1 MNNSHVVKAFDE
13 ELQTVIGKIVEMGG
27 RVEWLFSA
35 SVEAL
40 LKGAS
45 DEASQLIAS
54 DAEID
59 RLEAQVEDEAILI
72 IARRQPV
79 ATDLRD
85 LLSAVKIA
93 GELERIGDLG
103 KTIAKRTV
111 LLGEDRVVRAARAPV
126 ADMAAFAA
134 RQLRAVLD
142 AYVENDT
149 VKAAAVRN
157 ADATLDSHY
166 TACFRQILTY
176 MLEDPRNISSCV
188 HLLQVAKNIERAG
201 DHVTNIAEYVLYR
214 VTGEIPRDDRPKED
228 IETVLAKEAGKLA

>member
-13 ELQTVIGKIVEMGG
+13 ELRTVISRIVEMGA
-27 RVEWLFSA
+27 RVEWLFSE
-35 SVEAL
+35 SVDAL

-45 DEASQLIAS
+45 DEAGQLIAA
-54 DAEID
+54 DADVD
-59 RLEAQVEDEAILI
+59 RLEAKIEDEAILI

-103 KTIAKRTV
+103 KTIAKRAV
-111 LLGEDRVVRAARAPV
+111 LLGDDRVVRAARASV
-126 ADMAAFAA
+126 ADMAAFAT
-134 RQLRAVLD
+134 RQLRSVLD
-142 AYVENDT
+142 AYVENDPA
-149 VKAAAVRN
+149 KAAEVRN

-166 TACFRQILTY
+166 TACFRLILTY
-176 MLEDPRNISSCV
+176 MLEDPRNISSSV